1 MVLGGGDPEGVPAM
15 AEEYDDN
22 AALARIR
29 EAEERISTARTTPT
43 ARTTATLNS
52 VVGQFEF
59 PESFAVDV
67 PHSGQTPLLLP
78 VSEYPHLMQQPIAR
92 RRC

>member
-29 EAEERISTARTTPT
+29 EAE
-43 ARTTATLNS
+43 
-52 VVGQFEF
+52 
-59 PESFAVDV
+59 
-67 PHSGQTPLLLP
+67 
-78 VSEYPHLMQQPIAR
+78 
-92 RRC
+92 